1 MALPLIYDNVTLKYG
16 KKTVLDGFSYSFP
29 EGKRSV
35 IMGQSGC
42 GKTSLLRLAAGL
54 IPQKNYT
61 GTINT
66 GGARI
71 SYQFQ
76 EPRLFPWLTVSEN
89 ILLPIESKEHSLRR
103 AALQNKVKE
112 MLLELGLEDIRDA
125 FPDSLSGG
133 MAQRVSLARALMF
146 EGDLLLLDEPFRGL
160 DGDTRETVIDT
171 VKRHTEGTTLI
182 LVTHDALEAEALCN
196 GAFLKM

>member
-16 KKTVLDGFSYSFP
+16 KKTVLEGFSHSFP
-29 EGKRSV
+29 DGKRSV

-76 EPRLFPWLTVSEN
+76 EPRLFPWLTVAEN
-89 ILLPIESKEHSLRR
+89 ILLPIEDKAHSLRDS
-103 AALQNKVKE
+103 ALRSKVKE
-112 MLLELGLEDIRDA
+112 LLSELGLEDILDA
-125 FPDSLSGG
+125 YPDSLSGG
-133 MAQRVSLARALMF
+133 MAQRVSLARALTF
-146 EGDLLLLDEPFRGL
+146 KGELLLLDEPFRGL
-160 DGDTRETVIDT
+160 DGDTRELVINTV
-171 VKRHTEGTTLI
+171 RHHTEGATLI
-182 LVTHDALEAEALCN
+182 LVTHDLTEAETLCN
-196 GAFLKM
+196 GDLLKM